1 MSGGPERQARGRSA
15 STGSRWSAVPLP
27 ARPDGLRGRAG
38 AVRADTSR
46 CWCQGRPRAAAPVQ
60 THARRCH
67 GGWRADSAAFLEA
80 PWPIHHADHE
90 FFRCGPREGP
100 GKIPASFPAFRF
112 SRARPGTGAPAPGG
126 VVAPSLRVTRLGAG
140 TGVSVEPPPTSPG
153 EGLGGHGP
161 ARRGLPGG
169 RVPAIAAVPDR
180 SGPGARRGRSGRC
193 GRLPVAGSHRSV
205 APPTRSARV
214 ASHAVGA
221 GGGPVPAP
229 PAADRPGRRVPAPDG
244 VCRGPKLWR
253 GVNRRTY
260 AAPAGT

>member
-169 RVPAIAAVPDR
+169 VSRPSRRSRTGRAPAPGGAVPVAAEGCPWLVLTVPSPR
-180 SGPGARRGRSGRC
+180 PRGRHAWPRTPSGPAAAPSRPRRQRTGRAAASP
-193 GRLPVAGSHRSV
+193 LPTGFAEDRNC
-205 APPTRSARV
+205 
-214 ASHAVGA
+214 
-221 GGGPVPAP
+221 GGG
-229 PAADRPGRRVPAPDG
+229 
-244 VCRGPKLWR
+244 
-253 GVNRRTY
+253 
-260 AAPAGT
+260 